1 LNASPLQVLQRGL
14 LHEVSLQL
22 ICLSLVVVAVV
33 EVVEQVVVVRV
44 VMPKR
49 RTMQ

>member
-1 LNASPLQVLQRGL
+1 LNDLRQLVLQRGL

-22 ICLSLVVVAVV
+22 ICLSLVVAAVV